1 MIKRPMKE
9 ETWAF
14 EVAIE
19 YSRDFIVGD
28 RVPELCTPVADVH
41 AVTYRDQ
48 ALLAHTFHALREPS
62 KHQLALPAVFA
73 LGVAHSHAHLA
84 AAATVRHRNIVAVR
98 ACAFTS
104 ARALHVPRWVL
115 VDPPVDGAQ
124 PLDALLA
131 ERGAMPVAPV
141 DARTPFYAL
150 ALQLALALAHLH
162 GAACRVSET
171 PCVHGRPPIA
181 HGALRSDHVL
191 VAPDTEY
198 VINRRHRLG
207 GHLQL
212 AALGTA
218 RVAHECTWAPLERSE
233 YCAPEP
239 IAAGQVASTAAVAR
253 DAYAMGCVLLEMTT
267 GARPPASHADRQ
279 HAARALAART
289 EQAEDGGGGGSGDSR
304 AALLML
310 NMLETEPAK
319 RPSAAAVA
327 EKIYSWILPQT

>member
-1 MIKRPMKE
+1 MKDE
-9 ETWAF
+9 AWAF
-14 EVAIE
+14 EAPIE

-28 RVPELCTPVADVH
+28 RVPALCTPVADVH
-41 AVTYRDQ
+41 SVTYHNET
-48 ALLAHTFHALREPS
+48 LLAHTFHALREPS
-62 KHQLALPAVFA
+62 KHLLALPAVFA

-141 DARTPFYAL
+141 DAGTAFYAL

-171 PCVHGRPPIA
+171 PCVHGRAPIA
-181 HGALRSDHVL
+181 HGALRSQNVL
-191 VAPDTEY
+191 VAPDAEY

-207 GHLQL
+207 GHLQV

-239 IAAGQVASTAAVAR
+239 IAAGQVSSTAAVAR
-253 DAYAMGCVLLEMTT
+253 DAYAMGCVLLEMVT
-267 GARPPASHADRQ
+267 GARPPPSHADRQ
-279 HAARALAART
+279 HAARALAARM
-289 EQAEDGGGGGSGDSR
+289 EHGDGGGGGGGDTR
-304 AALLML
+304 AAALILNLLDA
-310 NMLETEPAK
+310 EPARRK
-319 RPSAAAVA
+319 SAAAVA
-327 EKIYSWILPQT
+327 EEIYSWILPKS